1 MKVKIITGLSGSGKS
16 TALRIFEDLDYYAMD
31 NVPARLL
38 ESFIKLNKQQ
48 ENQ

>member
-38 ESFIKLNKQQ
+38 ESFIKLNKQ
-48 ENQ
+48 